1 MGIFKLAKVR
11 IPDVPSVISLITIDL
26 SAVLMLTNSQIA
38 ARFDQLA
45 KLMELH
51 EENPFKIKSYAN
63 AYLSL
68 RKLEGNLSA
77 MSRDE
82 LASIRGVGTAIADKI
97 QEMLSTGRLSALEE
111 IKAKTPEG
119 IQDMLRIKGLGP
131 KKVHQIWMEMGIV
144 TVGELL
150 YACNENRLVKYRG
163 FGLKA
168 QEEIRQKIEYF
179 LDARGKYLCASVETV
194 AEELLAICRQVSP
207 QHTFT
212 LCGDLRRKMPVVCGV
227 ELLTD
232 AAEEP
237 VIASAGL
244 ERSPKGNLIFRDMPV
259 FIYSVP
265 KQQMPRELFVRSAS
279 QIFLEDIGP
288 VEEDFTD
295 ENMIFLQKNL
305 PAIPPECREWQL
317 ASMPGQEGLDSLVQ
331 VSDIKGIIHNH
342 STYSD
347 GLHSLEEMALYV
359 HQQGF
364 EYFVISDHSR
374 SAGYAGGLRIEDV
387 YRQWSE
393 IDELNKSFGNQFHVF
408 KSIESDILTDG
419 SLDYPDDVL
428 AGFDLVIASVHSVL
442 TMDEARATS
451 RLIKAIEHPATR
463 ILGHPTG
470 RLLLARP
477 GYPINEKKVIDA
489 CAANGVA
496 IELNAN
502 PQRLDM
508 DWTWI
513 PYAQQ
518 KSVMVSINPDAHSKE
533 SIHYVRHGVNV
544 ARKGLLDRSACLN
557 SLSCDQFIQWLATR

>member
-1 MGIFKLAKVR
+1 
-11 IPDVPSVISLITIDL
+11 
-26 SAVLMLTNSQIA
+26 
-38 ARFDQLA
+38 
-45 KLMELH
+45 
-51 EENPFKIKSYAN
+51 
-63 AYLSL
+63 
-68 RKLEGNLSA
+68 
-77 MSRDE
+77 
-82 LASIRGVGTAIADKI
+82 
-97 QEMLSTGRLSALEE
+97 
-111 IKAKTPEG
+111 
-119 IQDMLRIKGLGP
+119 
-131 KKVHQIWMEMGIV
+131 
-144 TVGELL
+144 
-150 YACNENRLVKYRG
+150 
-163 FGLKA
+163 
-168 QEEIRQKIEYF
+168 
-179 LDARGKYLCASVETV
+179 
-194 AEELLAICRQVSP
+194 
-207 QHTFT
+207 
-212 LCGDLRRKMPVVCGV
+212 
-227 ELLTD
+227 
-232 AAEEP
+232 
-237 VIASAGL
+237 
-244 ERSPKGNLIFRDMPV
+244 
-259 FIYSVP
+259 
-265 KQQMPRELFVRSAS
+265 
-279 QIFLEDIGP
+279 
-288 VEEDFTD
+288 
-295 ENMIFLQKNL
+295 
-305 PAIPPECREWQL
+305 
-317 ASMPGQEGLDSLVQ
+317 MPGQEGLDSLVQ